1 MKYSMDLDFKIQHIY
16 QDLDLL
22 ENGYFKEHDSVLG
35 VPSYHTLAKR
45 MRENLRAVVKE
56 LQKDGESA

>member
-1 MKYSMDLDFKIQHIY
+1 MKINESLNFKIQHIY

-22 ENGYFKEHDSVLG
+22 DGGHFKEHDPVPG

-45 MRENLRAVVKE
+45 MRENLDAVVSAIKE
-56 LQKDGESA
+56 EEEIL

>member
-1 MKYSMDLDFKIQHIY
+1 MKYSIDLDFKIQHIY

-22 ENGYFKEHDSVLG
+22 DNGHFKENDSVPG

-45 MRENLRAVVKE
+45 MRDNLDAVVKE
-56 LQKDGESA
+56 LV

>member
-1 MKYSMDLDFKIQHIY
+1 MKYSIDLDFKIQHIY

-22 ENGYFKEHDSVLG
+22 DNGHFKENDPVPG

-45 MRENLRAVVKE
+45 MRDNLNAVVKE
-56 LQKDGESA
+56 LV